1 MKTKLITD
9 ETDLAAELI
18 ARGELVA
25 VPTETVYGLAG
36 SGLCAEAVEKI
47 YEVKGRPQIKPLSL
61 MVSDSSA
68 MELYCDDVPD
78 GAKLL
83 ADKFW
88 PGPLTVV
95 LKSKSIVPDIVR
107 AGGSTVGLRCPDHEK
122 TLALLRTVKLPLAAP
137 SANPSGEPS
146 PKNAQTVMDY
156 FDGEISAVIDG
167 GECILGTES
176 TIIDMSKTPYAI
188 LRHGALSEDEI
199 KNALVCGL
207 KMIGITGGSGAG
219 KTTALNELKSLGALV
234 IDCDA
239 LYHEMLNCDEKLGA
253 DIKESFPD
261 VFTNGEPDRR
271 KLGKTVFNDAAALKR
286 LNEITHGHIIRRVEE
301 LLRDHALNG
310 GTMAAIDAVELIE
323 SGLGA
328 KCGILIAVTADAK
341 KRVERITARDGVSEE
356 YAMMRIKAQKPDS
369 YYAENCDIV
378 LENNGTDAEFA
389 DKCKNLFKEVLIN
402 G

>member
-9 ETDLAAELI
+9 EIDFAAKLI

-36 SGLCAEAVEKI
+36 NGLCAETVEAI

-68 MELYCDDVPD
+68 MKLYCDDVPD

-95 LKSKSIVPDIVR
+95 LKSKSIVPDVVR
-107 AGGSTVGLRCPDHEK
+107 AGGKTVGLRCPDHEK
-122 TLALLRTVKLPLAAP
+122 TLALLRAVKLPLAAP

-146 PKNAQTVMDY
+146 PKNAQTVIDY

-176 TIIDMSKTPYAI
+176 TIIDMSKTPYTI
-188 LRHGALSEDEI
+188 LRRGALPEEEI
-199 KNALVCGL
+199 EKALAYGL
-207 KMIGITGGSGAG
+207 KIIGITGGSGVG
-219 KTTALNELKSLGALV
+219 KTTALNELNKLRALV

-239 LYHEMLNCDEKLGA
+239 LYHDMLNCDEKLRV
-253 DIKESFPD
+253 DIKASFPD
-261 VFTNGEPDRR
+261 VFTNGEIDRK
-271 KLGKTVFNDAAALKR
+271 KLGKTVFNNAAALKR
-286 LNEITHGHIIRRVEE
+286 LNEVTHGHIIRRVEE

-310 GTMAAIDAVELIE
+310 GTLAAIDAVELIE

-328 KCGILIAVTADAK
+328 KCGTLIAVTADAD
-341 KRVERITARDGVSEE
+341 RRIERIVKRDGVSEE
-356 YAMMRIKAQKPDS
+356 YARMRIKAQKPDS

-378 LENNGTDAEFA
+378 LENNGTEAEFA